1 MNFKIF
7 GKQVKVGQSFTK
19 YAELNLFDAV
29 TKFFPNAVS
38 SIVSVSKKN
47 KIFYIIIV
55 LHITKKME
63 FTAQSNGETAKIAFD
78 STLEKLSKQ
87 LRRYKRKIKNSKHND
102 NFLKSNVLD
111 AQFQIINE
119 PPSGVFINKE
129 NNNQEPLIFA
139 ELDTEIEELT
149 VVDALEKMKLGN
161 ASALM
166 FRNSKHSGLN
176 MIYKREDGLIG
187 WVDPRGNR
195 ELTKVW
201 NQLII

>member
-7 GKQVKVGQSFTK
+7 GKQVKVGETFSK
-19 YAELNLFDAV
+19 YSNSSLIQVVN
-29 TKFFPNAVS
+29 KYFPNAVS
-38 SIVSVSKKN
+38 SIVSLSKKN

-63 FTAQSNGETAKIAFD
+63 FTAQSSGETAKLAFD
-78 STLEKLSKQ
+78 STLEKLAKQ
-87 LRRYKRKIKNSKHND
+87 LRRYKRKIKNYKHNE
-102 NFLKSNVLD
+102 NSHKSNVLD

-119 PPSGVFINKE
+119 PSSYNFKKE
-129 NNNQEPLIFA
+129 QNNDDEPLIFA
-139 ELDTEIEELT
+139 ELNTEIEELT

-161 ASALM
+161 ISALM
-166 FRNSKHSGLN
+166 FRNKKHSGLN

-195 ELTKVW
+195 NLAKV
-201 NQLII
+201 